1 MSDNPDRLRRRR
13 LRMLA
18 CQRGYLEVA
27 LVLRRLVQPGL
38 DHWPPGE
45 LDQLEILLQMDDLDI
60 WDLVC
65 GRRQPPPG
73 LEPDFVHK
81 LRGQL
86 PRGGLSP

>member
-1 MSDNPDRLRRRR
+1 MSEEPHSLRRKR

-38 DHWPPGE
+38 EHWSPRE
-45 LDQLEILLQMDDLDI
+45 LDGLEALLEMDDLDI
-60 WDLVC
+60 WEVVT
-65 GRRQPPPG
+65 GRREPPPA
-73 LEPDFVHK
+73 LDRRLMQK
-81 LRGQL
+81 LRAHL